1 MSKPYYLLEFSVSAC
16 RFIVE
21 INDLEILNLPV
32 EDGMSSMLPINHGIF
47 KSGNQKVKITLES
60 LQEGVFNL
68 EQATIFK
75 IIEYSAGHTLEF
87 KNDIKAFAPDFKD
100 NGKKHSY
107 EAQTTFTAI
116 MPYEIASWAEGVN
129 LTDINRLEERLDNFY
144 ATVKSLFKRKEYI
157 KIREIFSRK
166 ENNIASMMY
175 LNQEQSDARLNS
187 IFQDMENGFEFD
199 DSIIAIPYF
208 LKNGKVVSFRNP
220 LGSPAIKLVNAELGE
235 EIYVE
240 LNVMMDKSK
249 MTFQV
254 V

>member
-21 INDLEILNLPV
+21 INDLEVLNLSV
-32 EDGMSSMLPINHGIF
+32 EDGMSSMLPLNHGIF

-60 LQEGVFNL
+60 LEEGVFNL
-68 EQATIFK
+68 EPSTSFK

-87 KNDIKAFAPDFKD
+87 KNDIKAFTPDFKE

-107 EAQTTFTAI
+107 EAQTSFNSV
-116 MPYEIASWAEGVN
+116 MPYQIESWTEGVN
-129 LTDINRLEERLDNFY
+129 LTDINKLEERLDNFY
-144 ATVKSLFKRKEYI
+144 ATVKSIFKRKEYV
-157 KIREIFSRK
+157 KIREIFSKK

-175 LNQEQSDARLNS
+175 LNQEQSEARLNS

-199 DSIIAIPYF
+199 DSIVAIPYF

-220 LGSPAIKLVNAELGE
+220 LGSPAIKLVNPELGE

-249 MTFQV
+249 MAFEV
-254 V
+254 I